1 MRSFMLRLLSAILSL
16 SLLSG
21 GAAQA
26 EKMSLTVHDS
36 LIEKLESVLNPPLK
50 DSMLEQTQ
58 LYLRL
63 ADLYAER
70 ARLLGLEKDGQGA
83 LLNKTKIDLDRT
95 KSLGIYSRLLH
106 KKSAFTVEKWGHI
119 HLQIAHLNLIQNQE
133 AKAISTYFRILNHK
147 QNFDGQT
154 IFTAN
159 VQLGDLSFYKG
170 DYKKAKIYFTNSLKE
185 SQGLLL
191 GSNQVSLAQTSS
203 ARRAYAAYR
212 AAWCDFNLGQAQMAK
227 QSLIQL
233 LKNISTTST
242 KNQSFHEDVSRDLAT
257 FMATL
262 DVSESEIELLEN
274 LSPQPAK
281 QKNLIYLA
289 NELERTGKKKSALLV
304 WKKVENKNPQ
314 IEDRIAGQLRVTRIE
329 YDLGRKDKLILELDK
344 TIHLLQEP
352 KSKELPESS
361 ENQKKLKS
369 LLAEWAKAETQHPSL
384 ELIKANQL
392 FTKAF
397 PDYEISFWIGQTS
410 LKRKNYLEA
419 IQAFKDA
426 ATLLSSVPT
435 SVPKNP
441 RLSRLFED
449 ALLGNI
455 EASEKLNS
463 TDLKLEAYTFY
474 LELNPNG
481 EKLYSVKYQ
490 MAHGYY
496 EANNFQK
503 SLTLFKEISLDKQA
517 PYSLRDTSAE
527 LSIDSAV
534 LLKDEVQ
541 IEKDALLFS
550 QVFTKKSDYY
560 LTLWRKSIL
569 NQSAKLL
576 NDASTSSSSLE
587 KLSDKL
593 NALDLHSW
601 PTADLKKTLQHQTSL
616 GLKLNRLDLIL
627 NSSQKLLKVPQLSL
641 SEINSAFTQIAWVY
655 EMKMDFPMAIF
666 YSRKITPTTKNR
678 ADHFYKLALLSE
690 LAGVD
695 PTPDYLQFIASSK
708 DPSKKQLAIYKIV
721 LISKNPKSVF
731 LKYQN
736 ILRSNFIVY
745 AAAGTFVFEKTKD
758 DLFAKKLLNSTKVK
772 NTFEGQLLTHYLEFQ
787 KMLQKQSHLR
797 QIPISGSS
805 GSALKRNIL
814 AKVSGLSKVETQIQK
829 LNPRKD
835 FILQLFGLVY
845 LAQEN
850 SKLAT
855 DILSL
860 PIPKQLKPSQKKE
873 YLEQVQQQVHPFQLK
888 SISITEKTHTLYQE
902 AIAKNLFKDLFDLS
916 QEEGKPGSLL
926 AKNLVLHL
934 QTSALAI
941 GLKQDPFISF
951 SLERQKI
958 VNEAN
963 ASKKFLL
970 KDPFNINELEKFR
983 NLQKALGDGPLVAYL
998 DSRLAFPTPQ
1008 GAK

>member
-1 MRSFMLRLLSAILSL
+1 MLRLLFAVLGLS
-16 SLLSG
+16 SLTG
-21 GAAQA
+21 GLALA
-26 EKMSLTVHDS
+26 EKMSLTAHDS

-50 DSMLEQTQ
+50 DSMLEQSQ

-70 ARLLGLEKDGQGA
+70 ARLLGLQKEGQGA

-106 KKSAFTVEKWGHI
+106 NRTSFTVEKWGHI
-119 HLQIAHLNLIQNQE
+119 HLQIAHLYLIQNQE

-147 QNFDGQT
+147 QNFDVQT
-154 IFTAN
+154 ISTAN

-191 GSNQVSLAQTSS
+191 SSNQVSLAQTTS
-203 ARRAYAAYR
+203 ARRTYATYR

-242 KNQSFHEDVSRDLAT
+242 KSLSFHEDVSRDLAT
-257 FMATL
+257 FMATT
-262 DVSESEIELLEN
+262 DVIESEIELLEN

-289 NELERTGKKKSALLV
+289 NELERIGKKKSALLV
-304 WKKVENKNPQ
+304 WKKVEKKNPL

-369 LLAEWAKAETQHPSL
+369 LLAEWAKAETQNPSL

-392 FTKAF
+392 YVKAF
-397 PDYEISFWIGQTS
+397 PDYDISFWIGQTS

-419 IQAFKDA
+419 IQAFKDS
-426 ATLLSSVPT
+426 ATLLS

-455 EASEKLNS
+455 EASEKLKS
-463 TDLKLEAYTFY
+463 HDLKLEAYSFY
-474 LELNPNG
+474 LELNPHG
-481 EKLYSVKYQ
+481 EKLHSVKYQ
-490 MAHGYY
+490 MAHEYY
-496 EANNFQK
+496 DSNQLQK
-503 SLTLFKEISLDKQA
+503 SLILFKEISLDKKA

-560 LTLWRKSIL
+560 LTIWRKSIL

-576 NDASTSSSSLE
+576 NDTSTSSSTLESLS
-587 KLSDKL
+587 LKL

-601 PTADLKKTLQHQTSL
+601 PTADLKKTLQHQISL
-616 GLKLNRLDLIL
+616 GVKLNDLDLIL
-627 NSSQKLLKVPQLSL
+627 SSAQKLVKVPQLSL
-641 SEINSAFTQIAWVY
+641 EEINSAFTQIAWVY
-655 EMKMDFPMAIF
+655 ELKMDFPMAIF
-666 YSRKITPTTKNR
+666 YSRKMTPTTRNK

-695 PTPDYLQFIASSK
+695 PTKDYLQFIGSSK
-708 DPSKKQLAIYKIV
+708 DLSKKQFAIYKII
-721 LISKNPKSVF
+721 LISKDPKKVF
-731 LKYQN
+731 SKYRN
-736 ILRSNFIVY
+736 ILRTNFSIY

-758 DLFAKKLLNSTKVK
+758 DLFARNLLNFSKVK
-772 NTFEGQLLTHYLEFQ
+772 HTFEGQLLTHHLELQ
-787 KMLQKQSHLR
+787 KMLQRQAHLR
-797 QIPISGSS
+797 KIPISGSS
-805 GSALKRNIL
+805 GSTLKRNIL
-814 AKVSGLSKVETQIQK
+814 AKVSGLSKMETQIQK
-829 LNPRKD
+829 LNPSKD

-860 PIPKQLKPSQKKE
+860 PFPKQLKPSQKKE
-873 YLEQVQQQVHPFQLK
+873 FLAQVQQQVHPYQLK
-888 SISITEKTHTLYQE
+888 SISITEKTQNLFQD
-902 AIAKNLFKDLFDLS
+902 AISKNLFKDLFDLS

-963 ASKKFLL
+963 VSKKFLL

-998 DSRLAFPTPQ
+998 DSRLAITTPQ